1 MKNMLKRTL
10 TLVIALFLL
19 SACADLARP
28 VETSDLQVTVS
39 VPPQAWLVKRIAGD
53 LVNVQTMVGPGDDP
67 HTYEPTPAQM
77 VALTKTDIYFTIG
90 IEFEEAWMP
99 KLANSNRVMKV
110 VASDFGVQ
118 RIASD
123 PVDSA
128 AASASAVQVQ
138 GVQDP
143 HIWYS
148 PSRMKLIA
156 KNMAKE
162 LSSFNPQNKATYQ
175 ANLEQLISEIDQLQT
190 EVGAKLSGLP
200 RDHFLIIHPTLG
212 YLAEDYGLVQI
223 SVESE
228 GQEPGPE
235 AMADLIKAAKEN
247 QVSAVFYQKGNN
259 IKVAESIARQIS
271 ANQLFEID
279 SMPED
284 WPVGLMHAVDALKE
298 ALQ

>member
-1 MKNMLKRTL
+1 MNNLLKRTL
-10 TLVIALFLL
+10 VLVTVLFLL
-19 SACADLARP
+19 SACADLVKP
-28 VETSDLQVTVS
+28 IETSDLQVTVS
-39 VPPQAWLVKRIAGD
+39 IPPQAWLVKRIAGD
-53 LVNVQTMVGPGDDP
+53 LVSVQTMVGPGDDP

-99 KLANSNRVMKV
+99 KLANSNRMMRV

-118 RIASD
+118 RIAST
-123 PVDSA
+123 PALEATATTSNGNVYE
-128 AASASAVQVQ
+128 
-138 GVQDP
+138 GQDP

-148 PSRMKLIA
+148 PERMKLIA
-156 KNMAKE
+156 RTIAKE
-162 LSSFNPQNKATYQ
+162 LASFNPQNKATYQ
-175 ANLEQLISEIDQLQT
+175 ANLEQVISEIDRLQT
-190 EVGAKLSGLP
+190 EVSANLTGLP

-212 YLAEDYGLVQI
+212 YLADDYGLVQI
-223 SVESE
+223 AVESE

-235 AMADLIKAAKEN
+235 ALIALIKKAREN

-259 IKVAESIARQIS
+259 IKVAESIARQIGAS
-271 ANQLFEID
+271 QLFEID

-284 WPVGLMHAVDALKE
+284 WPAGLMHAVDALKE

>member
-1 MKNMLKRTL
+1 MLKTGL
-10 TLVIALFLL
+10 SILLAVFLL
-19 SACADLARP
+19 SGCVDLVTP
-28 VETSDLQVTVS
+28 VDAGDLQVSVS

-53 LVNVQTMVGPGDDP
+53 LVSVQTMVGPGDDP

-77 VALTKTDIYFTIG
+77 VALTKSDIYFTIG
-90 IEFEEAWMP
+90 IEFEDAWMP

-110 VASDFGVQ
+110 IASDFGVQ

-123 PVDSA
+123 ATEEGATSGSV
-128 AASASAVQVQ
+128 
-138 GVQDP
+138 GYGKEGLDP

-148 PSRMKLIA
+148 PERMKVIA
-156 KNMAKE
+156 RNIAKE
-162 LSSFNPQNKATYQ
+162 LSDFNPQNKATYQ
-175 ANLEQLISEIDQLQT
+175 ANLDQLLREIDQLQA

-223 SVESE
+223 AIESE

-235 AMADLIKAAKEN
+235 AMAALIAEARQY

-259 IKVAESIARQIS
+259 IKVAESIAQQIGTS
-271 ANQLFEID
+271 QLFEID

-284 WPVGLMHAVDALKE
+284 WPAGLLQAANALREALK
-298 ALQ
+298 

>member
-1 MKNMLKRTL
+1 MLKNSL
-10 TLVIALFLL
+10 ILVIVLLLL
-19 SACADLARP
+19 SACVDLVKP
-28 VETSDLQVTVS
+28 VETGELQVTVS
-39 VPPQAWLVKRIAGD
+39 IPPQAWLVKRIAGD

-67 HTYEPTPAQM
+67 HIYEPTPAQM

-110 VASDFGVQ
+110 IASDLGVQ
-118 RIASD
+118 RISSD
-123 PVDSA
+123 PAQQTAGSA
-128 AASASAVQVQ
+128 YGSYDRE
-138 GVQDP
+138 GLDP

-148 PSRMKLIA
+148 PERMKLIA
-156 KNMAKE
+156 KTIAKE
-162 LSSFNPQNKATYQ
+162 LASFNPQNQAVYQ
-175 ANLEQLISEIDQLQT
+175 ANLEQLTNEIDLLQA
-190 EVGAKLSGLP
+190 EVSAKLTGLS

-212 YLAEDYGLVQI
+212 YLAADYGLVQI

-235 AMADLIKAAKEN
+235 AMIAIINAAKAN

-259 IKVAESIARQIS
+259 IKVAESIAKQIRAS
-271 ANQLFEID
+271 QLFEID

-284 WPVGLMHAVDALKE
+284 WPTGLMQAVNSLSE
-298 ALQ
+298 ALR

>member
-1 MKNMLKRTL
+1 MKKMLKRVMIL
-10 TLVIALFLL
+10 MAALLML
-19 SACADLARP
+19 SGCAEMVKP
-28 VETSDLQVTVS
+28 VETDAIQVTVS
-39 VPPQAWLVKRIAGD
+39 IPPQAWVVRQIAGD

-90 IEFEEAWMP
+90 IEFEDAWMP
-99 KLANSNRVMKV
+99 KLANSNRVMKL

-118 RIASD
+118 RISSGPVQD
-123 PVDSA
+123 PE
-128 AASASAVQVQ
+128 ASASASNVQE
-138 GVQDP
+138 GQDP

-148 PSRMKLIA
+148 PERMKLISQNIA
-156 KNMAKE
+156 NE
-162 LSSFNPQNKATYQ
+162 LSDFNPQNKATYQ
-175 ANLEQLISEIDQLQT
+175 ANLAQLISEIDQLQT
-190 EVGAKLSGLP
+190 EVGEKLSGLP

-223 SVESE
+223 AIESE

-235 AMADLIKAAKEN
+235 AMAALITEARQY

-259 IKVAESIARQIS
+259 IRVAESIARQIGTS
-271 ANQLFEID
+271 QLFEID

-284 WPVGLMHAVDALKE
+284 WPAGLMQAVDALRE
-298 ALQ
+298 ALK